1 MQGAPVNNGK
11 DMAMAKIGKRNWAL
25 IGGGVAACAACCAP
39 LLLPLIGVAGGAGVA
54 GAAASGMFG
63 RSWAQ
68 LACDAVLLAVAASAV
83 FLLLRARAQ
92 RRKQAAA
99 CACATVD
106 GASCDVG
113 GACDP
118 KAAQP

>member
-11 DMAMAKIGKRNWAL
+11 GTAMDKIGKRNWAL

-39 LLLPLIGVAGGAGVA
+39 LLAPLFVGAGGAGVV
-54 GAAASGMFG
+54 G
-63 RSWAQ
+63 
-68 LACDAVLLAVAASAV
+68 ASAGGLFGMSWSEAACV
-83 FLLLRARAQ
+83 DIIAALVGGALFLGWRSMSQ
-92 RRKQAAA
+92 RRKVAAA
-99 CACATVD
+99 CACATEE

-118 KAAQP
+118 LT